1 VRRRFDAVQV
11 TFTAGFPGTEAAPQD
26 FTRIPAPL
34 RTAMLML
41 IGHWNEH
48 RETVVVGQIPAAV
61 QFGFDELV
69 NRYRV
74 GRFA

>member
-1 VRRRFDAVQV
+1 
-11 TFTAGFPGTEAAPQD
+11 
-26 FTRIPAPL
+26 
-34 RTAMLML
+34 MLML